1 MMAAKRI
8 EEIEARVAGQPT
20 QVNGVELNDGERLT
34 LARADELDGV
44 EGASWKDRKTAQALR
59 RSVERTT
66 GQRRDEADI
75 KVGIEEVSRIVARL
89 GDQVMVE
96 AEGYVKL
103 WKDDGVLALYQGNH
117 LTAKQVRAVAAYRE
131 LFQCVDRSG
140 VRLST
145 DERTGSGGRMCGV
158 AHMTR
163 VYRDARQLAVIDS
176 AVAALDPRAGDM
188 PKVTHA
194 LLLREVVKDGS
205 TLRDAAG
212 GGKAWE
218 LALTKLKRS
227 CDTIYRV
234 LGLGLLDSR

>member
-8 EEIEARVAGQPT
+8 DELSARVATQPT

-34 LARADELDGV
+34 LARADEIDGG
-44 EGASWKDRKTAQALR
+44 EDASWKDRKTAQAMR

-66 GQRRDEADI
+66 DQRRDEAE
-75 KVGIEEVSRIVARL
+75 VTAGIEEVSCIVARL

-96 AEGYVKL
+96 AEGFVKL
-103 WKDDGVLALYQGNH
+103 WKDDGVLSLYQAGC
-117 LTAKQVRAVAAYRE
+117 LTPKQVRAVVAYRE
-131 LFQCVDRSG
+131 LFLCVDRSG
-140 VRLST
+140 VHLST

-163 VYRDARQLAVIDS
+163 VYRDARQLSIIDN
-176 AVAALDPRAGDM
+176 AVAALDPQTGAM

-194 LLLREVVKDGS
+194 QLLREVIKDGS
-205 TLRDAAG
+205 MLWHVVG
-212 GGKAWE
+212 KGKAWE
-218 LALTKLKRS
+218 LALTKLRRA
-227 CDTIYRV
+227 CDTIYRI